1 LRVILWPLYSC
12 SYLHSQLYSQHEN
25 GFPSQPRCPRA
36 TDGGAAVRRAARH
49 GGFSLI
55 SSMSVSLP
63 GLRERNPS
71 LRGPGPLSREYRQR
85 CPTFDDAPL
94 RYPSPFLGRTRLA
107 RPPGEP
113 PSHLITRRSQV
124 QILAPLPKNT
134 RGYAWLRSP
143 FLFTPSD
150 GFISPNISPNKI
162 TVFPGAGSHYRRPW

>member
-1 LRVILWPLYSC
+1 
-12 SYLHSQLYSQHEN
+12 
-25 GFPSQPRCPRA
+25 
-36 TDGGAAVRRAARH
+36 
-49 GGFSLI
+49 
-55 SSMSVSLP
+55 MSVSLP